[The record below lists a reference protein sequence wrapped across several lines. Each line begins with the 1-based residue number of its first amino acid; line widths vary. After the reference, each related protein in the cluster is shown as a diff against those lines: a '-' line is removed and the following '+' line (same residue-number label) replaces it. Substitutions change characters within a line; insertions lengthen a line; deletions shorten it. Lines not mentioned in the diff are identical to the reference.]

1 MGGPDYRKGLGVSI
15 QGLGVGGFQPGEGI
29 GVGRFQPGE
38 GIGVGIGKA
47 RQLGRMLRDRGP
59 ECADLTG
66 VGRLHPCQLGQV
78 VGPDRLEVDGWGRLR
93 SLSPA

>member
-1 MGGPDYRKGLGVSI
+1 VGGPEYLKGLGVSLEGIGVSI
-15 QGLGVGGFQPGEGI
+15 QGL

-38 GIGVGIGKA
+38 GIGVGLGKA

-66 VGRLHPCQLGQV
+66 VGRLQPCQLGQV